1 MHILL
6 EFGISFEGMSHTDIL
21 PRALDPG
28 WGFGLVWFGQSV
40 PPLAA
45 LIIVPMKFR
54 AFDSLSAKLHLW
66 MLTSQFSKHMFP
78 TNN

>member
-6 EFGISFEGMSHTDIL
+6 EVEISFEYILHIDIL
-21 PRALDPG
+21 PRALDLR
-28 WGFGLVWFGQSV
+28 WSFGLVWFGQSV
-40 PPLAA
+40 PALAA
-45 LIIVPMKFR
+45 LHCSHEVT
-54 AFDSLSAKLHLW
+54 AFGSLYTKLHLW